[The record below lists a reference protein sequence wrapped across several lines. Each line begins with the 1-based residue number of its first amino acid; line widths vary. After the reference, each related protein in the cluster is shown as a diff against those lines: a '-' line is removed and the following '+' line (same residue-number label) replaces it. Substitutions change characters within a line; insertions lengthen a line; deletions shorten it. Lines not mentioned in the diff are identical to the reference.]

1 MPPLMSKGTLGSSGT
16 GCVLL
21 LCCFLRLA
29 ALGQFR
35 FLLIMRFPG
44 SMNIRA
50 FRWKKKGCAQA
61 RVPVCLRKDE
71 KVATW
76 IQLEPRVA
84 KFICTAN

>member
-1 MPPLMSKGTLGSSGT
+1 MPQLLFKGTLGSSGT

-21 LCCFLRLA
+21 LCRFLSPA
-29 ALGQFR
+29 APGHFR

-44 SMNIRA
+44 SMSIRA
-50 FRWKKKGCAQA
+50 FRWRKKGCAQA
-61 RVPVCLRKDE
+61 RVPECLRKDE